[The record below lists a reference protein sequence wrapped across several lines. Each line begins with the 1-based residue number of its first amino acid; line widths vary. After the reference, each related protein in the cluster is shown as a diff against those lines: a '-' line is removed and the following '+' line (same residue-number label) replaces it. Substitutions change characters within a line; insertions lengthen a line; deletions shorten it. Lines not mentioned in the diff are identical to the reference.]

1 MIPRPQ
7 HRDRVHGQSGQPIA
21 KRPWRLFASQAQQQ
35 GDLHVRRL
43 AARRQVHRRGV
54 LVPVHEHQARPA
66 GDVTQRGNG
75 SEQHGAVGAVHERK
89 PARRQRRAHPA
100 VQRVDHLEQCPLV
113 EQARPGGPLSDRAGK
128 HEIWLHDRIR
138 AERRRQSRRPQ
149 RLSRPGL
156 ARGPPHPVE
165 RHPDQVDPCSARRVL
180 GGRGYPHHVLPA
192 IADKPHPGLP
202 RISRKDQR
210 GNPGR
215 RRDRKPRFLALRG
228 FDHLLIGS
236 CSVNWLLADAI
247 TAGANRLRSR
257 GTGAMADDILSIY
270 ARSQPDKPA
279 VIDDRPDG
287 TVVAWTYAELEAQA
301 NRVANLLLSLGA
313 GPGKKVL
320 WCGPN
325 SPQVVAIMSASR
337 KIGAVAVPL
346 NYRLTPEEAL
356 YVINHSDAEVA
367 YVDYEHAPMF
377 AALRDRLEK
386 VRHII
391 AVGGPAPDGML
402 TDADIAAAPADAPD
416 VGDAAGTGGTMIY
429 TSGTT
434 GKPKGAVR
442 SGAPDPELLGA
453 LLGLFAYRP
462 DDIYITSGPLY
473 HSGPSA
479 FMGAGMLFG
488 QTIIVQRKFDAEDWL
503 RLVDKY
509 KASSTFS
516 APALVRMICALPK
529 EVKERYDRSSMRVMI
544 ANAAPWS
551 YALKQQ
557 YVADF
562 PPESLFE
569 VYGSTE
575 LGVDTVLLPADQ
587 MRKPGSCGKPA
598 PGIEIALLDADGN
611 EVTGTGPDHAG
622 EVFVRSK
629 GAFDTYYK
637 NDASFESNSR
647 GDYHTVGDVAYWDDE
662 GYLYICDRKTD
673 MIISGGMNIYPAE
686 IEAAD
691 RKSTRLNSSHV

>member
-1 MIPRPQ
+1 MT
-7 HRDRVHGQSGQPIA
+7 D
-21 KRPWRLFASQAQQQ
+21 
-35 GDLHVRRL
+35 
-43 AARRQVHRRGV
+43 
-54 LVPVHEHQARPA
+54 
-66 GDVTQRGNG
+66 T
-75 SEQHGAVGAVHERK
+75 
-89 PARRQRRAHPA
+89 
-100 VQRVDHLEQCPLV
+100 
-113 EQARPGGPLSDRAGK
+113 
-128 HEIWLHDRIR
+128 
-138 AERRRQSRRPQ
+138 
-149 RLSRPGL
+149 
-156 ARGPPHPVE
+156 
-165 RHPDQVDPCSARRVL
+165 
-180 GGRGYPHHVLPA
+180 
-192 IADKPHPGLP
+192 
-202 RISRKDQR
+202 
-210 GNPGR
+210 
-215 RRDRKPRFLALRG
+215 
-228 FDHLLIGS
+228 
-236 CSVNWLLADAI
+236 
-247 TAGANRLRSR
+247 
-257 GTGAMADDILSIY
+257 LSIY
-270 ARSQPDKPA
+270 AQTQPDKPG
-279 VIDDRPDG
+279 VIDDKPDG
-287 TVVAWTYAELEAQA
+287 TVVMWTYAELDAQS
-301 NRVANLLLSLGA
+301 NRVANLLISLGA

-325 SPQVVAIMSASR
+325 SPEVVAVMTATR

-377 AALRDRLEK
+377 ATLRGQLDK

-391 AVGGPAPDGML
+391 AVGGPAPESPEAWDGML

-416 VGDAAGTGGTMIY
+416 VGDAAGSGGTMIY

-442 SGAPDPELLGA
+442 GGPPDPGVLAA
-453 LLGLFAYRP
+453 LLNLFGYSP

-479 FMGAGMLFG
+479 FMAAGLLYG
-488 QTIIVQRKFDAEDWL
+488 QTIIAQRKFDAEDWL

-516 APALVRMICALPK
+516 APALVRMICALPR
-529 EVKERYDRSSMRVMI
+529 EVKDRYDRSFVRVMV

-575 LGVDTVLLPADQ
+575 LGVDTVLMPEDQ

-598 PGIEIALLDADGN
+598 PGIEIRLIGDDGN
-611 EVTGTGPDHAG
+611 DVTGTGPDHPG

-637 NDASFESNSR
+637 NEASYESNSR
-647 GDYHTVGDVAYWDDE
+647 GDFHTVGDVAYWDDE

-686 IEAAD
+686 IEAALEQHPEIYD
-691 RKSTRLNSSHV
+691 VAVFGIPSEEWGEVVHATVVRSPGSSLTGEGITAFAREHLAGYKVPRSVDFMDELPRTGSGKLLKRQLRAPYWAGRTAWVG